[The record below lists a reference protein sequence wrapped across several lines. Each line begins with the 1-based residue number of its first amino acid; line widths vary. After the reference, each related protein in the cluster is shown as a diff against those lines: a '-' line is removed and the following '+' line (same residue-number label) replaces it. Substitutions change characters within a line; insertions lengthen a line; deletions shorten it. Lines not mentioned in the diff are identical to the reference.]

1 MKSVGERKSSTMN
14 DSCVVPTKEALF
26 STNANAVTL
35 GDRIIEVVM
44 SK

>member
-1 MKSVGERKSSTMN
+1 MN
-14 DSCVVPTKEALF
+14 DSYAVPTKEALF
-26 STNANAVTL
+26 STNANAVTP